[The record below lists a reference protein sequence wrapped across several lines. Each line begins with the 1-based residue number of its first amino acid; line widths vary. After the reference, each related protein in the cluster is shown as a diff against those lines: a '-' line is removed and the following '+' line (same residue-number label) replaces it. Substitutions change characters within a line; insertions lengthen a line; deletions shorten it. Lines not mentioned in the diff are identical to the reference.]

1 MLAFF
6 RVCMKAREMITC
18 WSTNQA
24 KQMSK
29 FKRKLNL
36 EARSGLFKM
45 TNKIA
50 LTSSVIAVDLIPLL
64 SHGAQGESDEALGRA
79 QGIWWQAG
87 TNIKLTLRCC
97 CSQQK
102 SLVVADFECMFRVKM
117 HQKELTETLRKPRWR
132 MSYLRLK
139 GKSLIHHQEKIPL

>member
-1 MLAFF
+1 
-6 RVCMKAREMITC
+6 
-18 WSTNQA
+18 
-24 KQMSK
+24 MSK

-79 QGIWWQAG
+79 QGI
-87 TNIKLTLRCC
+87 
-97 CSQQK
+97 
-102 SLVVADFECMFRVKM
+102 
-117 HQKELTETLRKPRWR
+117 
-132 MSYLRLK
+132 
-139 GKSLIHHQEKIPL
+139 